1 MTNTV
6 SDNTEGHSHS
16 SVLSS
21 RLAKYT
27 GGKDIAVILS
37 RVLVS
42 KCIKLWGYGHHSILE
57 LAVHF
62 SRRDKEFSRQAKANK
77 GVQHH

>member
-1 MTNTV
+1 MTNTI
-6 SDNTEGHSHS
+6 SDNTKGHLHS

-27 GGKDIAVILS
+27 GRKDIAFILS

-42 KCIKLWGYGHHSILE
+42 KCVKLWGYGHHSILE
-57 LAVHF
+57 LAVRF
-62 SRRDKEFSRQAKANK
+62 SRRDKEFSRQAKAK
-77 GVQHH
+77 GVHH